1 MATPFYSGT
10 DIEEIKKLIRQ
21 VSVGAGRSDEI
32 TPAII
37 AKFQKE
43 IDSAIDSRLSP
54 LFTCPLIQITRDGET
69 KYSDPISFIACRWVA
84 AEIVLRAYTEVSPQE
99 SDAAKVW
106 RERSLAELDELCDGA
121 QTGTRD
127 LEGQIRRSRNHFA
140 PPTIVPKTVPLP
152 RTVT

>member
-1 MATPFYSGT
+1 MPYYSGNI
-10 DIEEIKKLIRQ
+10 DNIKKLIRQ
-21 VSVGAGRSDEI
+21 VSIGTGRADEI
-32 TPAII
+32 TAGVVEE
-37 AKFQKE
+37 FQLE
-43 IDSAIDSRLSP
+43 VDSLMNSRLSP
-54 LFTCPLIQITRDGET
+54 LFTCPLIQITRDSVT
-69 KYSDPISFIACRWVA
+69 KFPDPIPSIAARWVA

-106 RERSLAELDELCDGA
+106 RERALAELDEFCDGA

>member
-1 MATPFYSGT
+1 MATPFYSG
-10 DIEEIKKLIRQ
+10 DNIDEIKKLIRQ
-21 VSVGAGRSDEI
+21 VSIGAGRSDEI
-32 TPAII
+32 TPEVV

-43 IDSAIDSRLSP
+43 CDSLINSRLAP
-54 LFTCPLIQITRDGET
+54 MFTCPLIQITRDGET
-69 KYSDPISFIACRWVA
+69 KYPDPISAIAARWVA
-84 AEIVLRAYTEVSPQE
+84 AEIVLRAYTEVSPTE

>member
-1 MATPFYSGT
+1 MPYYSGNI
-10 DIEEIKKLIRQ
+10 DNIKKLIRQ
-21 VSVGAGRSDEI
+21 VSIGTGRADEI
-32 TPAII
+32 TAGVVEE
-37 AKFQKE
+37 FQLE
-43 IDSAIDSRLSP
+43 VDSLMNSRLSP
-54 LFTCPLIQITRDGET
+54 LFTCPLIQITRDSVT
-69 KYSDPISFIACRWVA
+69 KFPDPIPSIAARWVA

-106 RERSLAELDELCDGA
+106 RERALAELDEFCDGA

-140 PPTIVPKTVPLP
+140 PPTIVPKTIPLP